1 MSTTY
6 VDDMINQL
14 NEYTTNMIRWISLQ
28 NQLIAE
34 NVEVLKGYVNSY
46 NSGIAMMAE
55 YYSNMIKARDSSGSK
70 SQ

>member
-1 MSTTY
+1 
-6 VDDMINQL
+6 MINQL